1 MKSSV
6 KSLQLRVLN
15 FLQGK
20 FAHYFV
26 LFFITIS
33 IMAVIA
39 SSFKEMESFR
49 VSLFG
54 VTYVS
59 SFVFLVEFLARL
71 FCSPALHP
79 DVKAF
84 KARLK
89 YTFSFYGFVDFV
101 AILPCTLTYLYWD
114 TAIVHIVILPYIF
127 IIFKLLRHSSSFRI
141 IGQALVAVKDELIT
155 AYTAC
160 LIVVS
165 FSGILMYYIER
176 NAQPE
181 VFQNIGDSLWWS
193 IVAFTTTGYGDI
205 YPITMLGKL
214 LGSVISLIGIA
225 VITIPTG
232 IISSSFINVIQKRER
247 EGQKTSA
254 NAHELPVCKGKEKA

>member
-6 KSLQLRVLN
+6 KILHNRVLR

-26 LFFITIS
+26 LFFISIS
-33 IMAVIA
+33 ILAVVA
-39 SSFKEMESFR
+39 SSFKEMEPFR
-49 VSLFG
+49 IPLFG
-54 VTYVS
+54 ITYVS
-59 SFVFLVEFLARL
+59 SFIFLIEYVARVFSA
-71 FCSPALHP
+71 PALYP
-79 DVKAF
+79 EKSFV

-114 TAIVHIVILPYIF
+114 SQIVHIIILPYIF
-127 IIFKLLRHSSSFRI
+127 IIFKLLRHSTSFRI

-155 AYTAC
+155 AYTAS
-160 LIVVS
+160 LIMVS
-165 FSGILMYYIER
+165 FSAILMYYIER
-176 NAQPE
+176 DAQPE
-181 VFQNIGDSLWWS
+181 VFKNIGDGVWWS

-205 YPITMLGKL
+205 YPVTMLGKL

-232 IISSSFINVIQKRER
+232 IISSSFINLIQKREKER
-247 EGQKTSA
+247 EDKRP
-254 NAHELPVCKGKEKA
+254 EDRKLKE